1 MLFKSKL
8 IVILSFF
15 LSIYQV
21 NLYAQNKVVVT
32 LKGLKSGDTALL
44 RIQKSG
50 EEFKFKYVGGTGS
63 DIIHTF
69 DTLSNGKWAL
79 SVDAKTYIFPTA
91 AIIQLNNNSFESTVQ
106 LTKAPVDSNFNYQW
120 QDDSSFVGHA
130 QQAYINDKVEIVVLG
145 KAEKVP
151 DDFNSINALNEY
163 GFLFSDE
170 ESKWTSEESYRLY
183 QTLKKFNFPRFGE
196 TSLVRVKAKWILTDK
211 FIDRDIDFKTVS
223 GVDVITISRAAF
235 TYATPQVVTVDGVK
249 GKFFSKRLFTS
260 LVYYYT
266 DKGTNKDKIAEI
278 AKTRYGFEFLLPSVF
293 LKNLMGETETNFQEF
308 TSDEKIIILSMF
320 EEFPDAMQ
328 RQAELKYMVRR
339 VNGQPHPVYPDA
351 PAIAWVTNN
360 NIEWMEGAF
369 KSQDITYMQ
378 RLVLHEKAHFLW
390 EHTFDKT
397 TQDDW
402 ATLGGWSKDPA
413 SGSGWSTN
421 NTTEFVSAYAHL
433 KNPNEDMAES
443 IAFFITNPEAFR
455 SRSLKKFEF
464 VRDRIMKGTRYIS
477 VIRPDLTFQ
486 VYNLFPDYNYP
497 GKIKRTKLEV
507 VGAPNED
514 KIVKLEIELTIMNKA
529 FDGADWASCRF
540 ISSIGTIK
548 DMFLRP
554 VNSQKS
560 ILRGEMSLSK
570 FAKSGY
576 WIIPQM
582 VIGDL
587 QGNMRLENNSTYGV
601 KCFVNNPLEDVTAPL
616 YVQKSLKLDSI
627 QDKFIDL
634 SGYPAIDRC
643 GTCADTLKPSTALRL
658 SYDFIEKN
666 KINPDGRA
674 YATIYFPTLDSTDKN
689 NISPYSKGVQ
699 INGTGIKNDFTDSLK
714 KAVFYFPIPEYF
726 PSGYYTVSHI
736 AMTDQALNVRNVLF
750 DLDLNNREEF
760 LNPPI
765 NTIQRALRD
774 SFYFKTKYP
783 DYKPPVLDINDIQIR
798 ATPTNPTSPNGETLF
813 EMWLWIKDTSDY
825 PGRASGFRDGFFR
838 LRDPQGLEHT
848 YDIKGNGS
856 TFANIYSDS
865 SIYGYK
871 RYYTK
876 ILLPAGSPPGI
887 WGVSSI
893 TINDQAYNKKYYSFV
908 EYVRFDVEQSKV
920 LQVTPFVEILG
931 KRVNSKNVDSV
942 AVKIGCKS
950 CIDQNYRIRMY
961 SSMGGSSVVSEGK
974 MTKDTITVSN
984 LNLKG
989 VNDGVLFATVFM
1001 LDSTRALIGTGRA
1014 TYTKDAT
1021 LPTNYNLTPNRSLL
1035 GRSNLDSFIVAIKSV
1050 EISSSNLIILR
1061 QISINPGSTGQ
1072 IGDSVVINS
1081 IRDIYTANLPVV
1093 NSTAQNRTG
1102 NQFNL
1107 ESEGGMPSALMN
1119 TGFYDSTL
1127 RIPKSVFDKLADGT
1141 IEIKLISTDSVGN
1154 NGLSVS
1160 QFIYK
1165 DTKAPTLSIVNDS
1178 LVGLKKY
1185 VKLVS
1190 DEFISNTPTVSDFV
1204 VSNGVINSIT
1214 KLNSKTFGL
1223 VITKSCNNNLNIQ
1236 LNGSVLQDSVGNSN
1250 TTVTSSFNDNIVP
1263 ATPIVSAS
1271 TVTTFCEGGTVSL
1284 TSNATSVNQWFKDG
1298 QIISGSVGTQYV
1310 ASASGSYT
1318 VISTNSNGC
1327 TSPVSSGV
1335 VVTVNPKPS
1344 APVTAA
1350 SAVCEGEA
1358 VNALTATASTGNSLR
1373 WYGTSATGGTAST
1386 TAPTPSS
1393 SAVGVT
1399 NFYVSQITAQGC
1411 ESERSVL
1418 AYTVHPKPFAPVT
1431 AASSVCEGGV
1441 VSAITATASTGNSL
1455 RWYGTS
1461 ATGGTASTTAPTP
1474 SSSSAGITNFYVS
1487 QITAQGCESERS
1499 VLAYTVHPKPSA
1511 PVTIASAVCE
1521 GGVVSALTATAS
1533 TGNSLRWYGTSATG
1547 GTASTSA
1554 PTVSSSVVGVT
1565 NYYVS
1570 QVSAQGCE
1578 SGRSILV
1585 HTVNPLPAKPVI
1597 SWSGVQFSTTATG
1610 VNYQWL
1616 LNGALVAGATAS
1628 THKPLNTGDFRLRI
1642 TDPNGCINIS
1652 DSFKLVVTALANLV
1666 TTPSSNIATVY
1677 PNPAS
1682 NKVVLEFATLPTI
1695 NLNFQLVS
1703 PSGKVLSSTTGRNKV
1718 NIIDV
1723 SDIQSG
1729 NYFIRVIGK
1738 RYDQVKKVLI
1748 QK

>member
-8 IVILSFF
+8 IVILTFF

-21 NLYAQNKVVVT
+21 NLHAQNKVVVT

-50 EEFKFKYVGGTGS
+50 EEFKFKFVGGTGS

-91 AIIQLNNNSFESTVQ
+91 SVIELNNNSFASTVQ
-106 LTKAPVDSNFNYQW
+106 LTKAPVDSNFVYQW

-130 QQAYINDKVEIVVLG
+130 QQAYINDEVEIVVLG

-151 DDFNSINALNEY
+151 DDFNAINALNEY
-163 GFLFSDE
+163 GFLFSDQ
-170 ESKWTSEESYRLY
+170 ESKWTSEDSYRLY
-183 QTLKKFNFPRFGE
+183 QTLKKFNFQKFGE
-196 TSLVRVKAKWILTDK
+196 RDSVRVKAKWILTDK
-211 FIDRDIDFKTVS
+211 YIDRDIDFKTIN

-235 TYATPQVVTVDGVK
+235 TYATPQTVIVDGVK

-278 AKTRYGFEFLLPSVF
+278 AKTRYGFEFLLPSAF

-308 TSDEKIIILSMF
+308 TSDEKIVILSMF

-339 VNGQPHPVYPDA
+339 VNGQLHPVYPTA

-390 EHTFDKT
+390 KHTFDKT

-402 ATLGGWSKDPA
+402 ATLGGWKLDPTA
-413 SGSGWSTN
+413 SSGWSTN

-433 KNPNEDMAES
+433 KNPDEDMAES

-477 VIRPDLTFQ
+477 VIRPDLTFK

-529 FDGADWASCRF
+529 FDGAEWASCRF
-540 ISSIGTIK
+540 TSSIGTIK
-548 DMFLRP
+548 DMGLRP
-554 VNSQKS
+554 VNAEKS
-560 ILRGEMSLSK
+560 ILRGEMTLSK

-582 VIGDL
+582 TIGDL

-601 KCFVNNPLEDVTAPL
+601 KCFVNNPLEDVQAPL
-616 YVQKSLKLDSI
+616 YIQKSLTMDSVSVKL
-627 QDKFIDL
+627 IDFTGSL
-634 SGYPAIDRC
+634 AVDRC
-643 GTCADTLKPSTALRL
+643 GPCADTITPSNAIKIKFKI
-658 SYDFIEKN
+658 DEKN
-666 KINPDGRA
+666 KINPDGRVT
-674 YATIYFPTLDSTDKN
+674 ATVYLPTFDSTDKY
-689 NISPYSKGVQ
+689 NIQPYSFETQ
-699 INGTGIKNDFTDSLK
+699 INGNGISNDFTDSMK
-714 KAVFYFPIPEYF
+714 TAQFYFPVPDYY
-726 PSGYYTVSHI
+726 PSGFYSVSSI
-736 AMTDQALNVRNVLF
+736 SMTDLALNTRQVLF
-750 DLDLNNREEF
+750 DKDTANQNYF
-760 LNPPI
+760 APPNFI
-765 NTIQRALRD
+765 NQRAVRD
-774 SFYFKTKYP
+774 SIYLRTKYP
-783 DYKPPVLDINDIQIR
+783 DLKPPVLDLNDIQIK

-813 EMWLWIKDTSDY
+813 EMWLWVKDESDFV
-825 PGRASGFRDGFFR
+825 GKASGFAHGYYV
-838 LRDPQGLEHT
+838 LRDPQGLETHVSMQRDLGNT
-848 YDIKGNGS
+848 FYDIKP
-856 TFANIYSDS
+856 DS

-871 RYYTK
+871 RYYFKT
-876 ILLPAGSPPGI
+876 LLPVGSPPGL
-887 WGVSSI
+887 WGVSAI
-893 TINDQAYNKKYYSFV
+893 GLIDHARNRKYYSFV

-931 KRVNSKNVDSV
+931 KKVNSKNVDSV

-984 LNLKG
+984 LKLKG
-989 VNDGVLFATVFM
+989 VNDGVLYATVFM
-1001 LDSTRALIGTGRA
+1001 LDSTRALIGTGKA

-1050 EISSSNLIILR
+1050 EINSSNQVVLK

-1093 NSTAQNRTG
+1093 NSTAQNGTG

-1141 IEIKLISTDSVGN
+1141 IEIKLISTDSLGN
-1154 NGLSVS
+1154 SGLSVS

-1165 DTKAPTLSIVNDS
+1165 DTKAPVLSIVNDS

-1204 VSNGVINSIT
+1204 VSNGVINSVS
-1214 KLNSKTFGL
+1214 KLNSKSFGL
-1223 VITKSCNNNLNIQ
+1223 LITKNCNDTLTIQ
-1236 LNGSVLQDSVGNSN
+1236 LNNSALKDSVGNNSN
-1250 TTVTSSFNDNIVP
+1250 VFSVKVADIVRPAIPLITSSKGAAICAGD
-1263 ATPIVSAS
+1263 S
-1271 TVTTFCEGGTVSL
+1271 TVLTASSSTGTFAWSNNGVVIA
-1284 TSNATSVNQWFKDG
+1284 NATSKTYAVLGAGNYRIVNTDTK
-1298 QIISGSVGTQYV
+1298 
-1310 ASASGSYT
+1310 
-1318 VISTNSNGC
+1318 GC
-1327 TSPVSSGV
+1327 SSESSGF
-1335 VVTVNPKPS
+1335 TV
-1344 APVTAA
+1344 
-1350 SAVCEGEA
+1350 G
-1358 VNALTATASTGNSLR
+1358 
-1373 WYGTSATGGTAST
+1373 
-1386 TAPTPSS
+1386 
-1393 SAVGVT
+1393 
-1399 NFYVSQITAQGC
+1399 
-1411 ESERSVL
+1411 
-1418 AYTVHPKPFAPVT
+1418 
-1431 AASSVCEGGV
+1431 
-1441 VSAITATASTGNSL
+1441 
-1455 RWYGTS
+1455 
-1461 ATGGTASTTAPTP
+1461 
-1474 SSSSAGITNFYVS
+1474 
-1487 QITAQGCESERS
+1487 
-1499 VLAYTVHPKPSA
+1499 
-1511 PVTIASAVCE
+1511 
-1521 GGVVSALTATAS
+1521 
-1533 TGNSLRWYGTSATG
+1533 
-1547 GTASTSA
+1547 
-1554 PTVSSSVVGVT
+1554 
-1565 NYYVS
+1565 
-1570 QVSAQGCE
+1570 
-1578 SGRSILV
+1578 
-1585 HTVNPLPAKPVI
+1585 VNPLPAKPVI

-1616 LNGALVAGATAS
+1616 LNGALVSGATAS
-1628 THKPLNTGDFRLRI
+1628 THKPLNTGDFRLRV
-1642 TDPNGCINIS
+1642 TDPNGCVNVS

-1682 NKVVLEFATLPTI
+1682 NKVVLEFATLPAI

-1703 PSGKVLSSTTGRNKV
+1703 PSGKVLSSTVGRNKV
-1718 NIIDV
+1718 NVIDV
-1723 SDIQSG
+1723 SDVQSG

-1738 RYDQVKKVLI
+1738 KYDQVKKVLI

>member
-1 MLFKSKL
+1 MLFRSKL

-120 QDDSSFVGHA
+120 QDDSSYVGHA

-151 DDFNSINALNEY
+151 DDFNAINALNEY

-170 ESKWTSEESYRLY
+170 ESKWTSEDSYRLY
-183 QTLKKFNFPRFGE
+183 QTLKKFNFQKFGE
-196 TSLVRVKAKWILTDK
+196 NELVRVKSKWILTDK
-211 FIDRDIDFKTVS
+211 YIDRDIDFKTVS

-266 DKGTNKDKIAEI
+266 DKGTKKDKIAEL
-278 AKTRYGFEFLLPSVF
+278 AKTRYGFEFLAPSAF

-339 VNGQPHPVYPDA
+339 VNGQSHPVYPPA

-360 NIEWMEGAF
+360 TIEWMESAF

-402 ATLGGWSKDPA
+402 ATLGGWYKDPT

-477 VIRPDLTFQ
+477 VIRPDLTFK

-514 KIVKLEIELTIMNKA
+514 KIVKLEIELNIMNKA
-529 FDGADWASCRF
+529 FDGAEWAACTF
-540 ISSIGTIK
+540 FSSIGTLKGMGLKPI
-548 DMFLRP
+548 
-554 VNSQKS
+554 NAEKS
-560 ILRGEMSLSK
+560 ILRGEITLSK

-582 VIGDL
+582 TIGDL

-601 KCFVNNPLEDVTAPL
+601 KCFVNNPLEDVDAPL
-616 YVQKSLKLDSI
+616 YVQKSLTMDSVSVKL
-627 QDKFIDL
+627 IDF
-634 SGYPAIDRC
+634 SGSLAVDRC
-643 GTCADTLKPSTALRL
+643 GTCADTITPSNAIKINFKI
-658 SYDFIEKN
+658 DEKN

-674 YATIYFPTLDSTDKN
+674 YARVYLPSFDSTDKY
-689 NISPYSKGVQ
+689 NIQPYSFDVQ
-699 INGTGIKNDFTDSLK
+699 INGKGIINDFTDSVK
-714 KAVFYFPIPEYF
+714 TAQFYFPVPDYY
-726 PSGYYTVSHI
+726 PSGFYSVNYLL
-736 AMTDQALNVRNVLF
+736 MMDQALNVRQTFFDKDTANKNLF
-750 DLDLNNREEF
+750 MSPTFVN
-760 LNPPI
+760 
-765 NTIQRALRD
+765 QRSLRD
-774 SFYFKTKYP
+774 SIYIKTKYP
-783 DYKPPVLDINDIQIR
+783 DLKPPLLDLNDIQIK

-813 EMWLWIKDTSDY
+813 EMWLWIKDESDFV
-825 PGRASGFRDGFFR
+825 GKASGFANGYYV
-838 LRDPQGLEHT
+838 LRDPQGLETHVSMQRDLGDLF
-848 YDIKGNGS
+848 YSIKP
-856 TFANIYSDS
+856 DS

-871 RYYTK
+871 RYYFKT
-876 ILLPAGSPPGI
+876 LLPVGSPPGL
-887 WGVSSI
+887 WGVSAI
-893 TINDQAYNKKYYSFV
+893 GLKDHAQNKKYYSFV

-950 CIDQNYRIRMY
+950 CMNQNYRIRMY

-989 VNDGVLFATVFM
+989 VNDGVLYATVFM
-1001 LDSTRALIGTGRA
+1001 LDSTRALIGTGKA

-1021 LPTNYNLTPNRSLL
+1021 VPTNYNLTPNRSLL
-1035 GRSNLDSFIVAIKSV
+1035 GKSNLDSFIVAIKSV

-1141 IEIKLISTDSVGN
+1141 IEIKLISTDSLGN
-1154 NGLSVS
+1154 SGLPIS

-1165 DTKAPTLSIVNDS
+1165 DTKAPIFSIVNDS

-1204 VSNGVINSIT
+1204 VSNGVINTIT

-1223 VITKSCNNNLNIQ
+1223 LITKNCNDTLSIQ
-1236 LNGSVLQDSVGNSN
+1236 LNNSVLKDSVGNTN
-1250 TTVTSSFNDNIVP
+1250 IALNVKVADIVRPAIPLIASSKGAAICAGD
-1263 ATPIVSAS
+1263 S
-1271 TVTTFCEGGTVSL
+1271 TVLTASSTSGTFAWSNNGVVIANATAKTYAALSAGNYRIVNTDTKGCSSESSGFTVS
-1284 TSNATSVNQWFKDG
+1284 
-1298 QIISGSVGTQYV
+1298 
-1310 ASASGSYT
+1310 
-1318 VISTNSNGC
+1318 
-1327 TSPVSSGV
+1327 
-1335 VVTVNPKPS
+1335 
-1344 APVTAA
+1344 
-1350 SAVCEGEA
+1350 
-1358 VNALTATASTGNSLR
+1358 
-1373 WYGTSATGGTAST
+1373 
-1386 TAPTPSS
+1386 
-1393 SAVGVT
+1393 
-1399 NFYVSQITAQGC
+1399 
-1411 ESERSVL
+1411 
-1418 AYTVHPKPFAPVT
+1418 
-1431 AASSVCEGGV
+1431 
-1441 VSAITATASTGNSL
+1441 
-1455 RWYGTS
+1455 
-1461 ATGGTASTTAPTP
+1461 
-1474 SSSSAGITNFYVS
+1474 
-1487 QITAQGCESERS
+1487 
-1499 VLAYTVHPKPSA
+1499 
-1511 PVTIASAVCE
+1511 
-1521 GGVVSALTATAS
+1521 
-1533 TGNSLRWYGTSATG
+1533 
-1547 GTASTSA
+1547 
-1554 PTVSSSVVGVT
+1554 
-1565 NYYVS
+1565 
-1570 QVSAQGCE
+1570 
-1578 SGRSILV
+1578 
-1585 HTVNPLPAKPVI
+1585 VNPLPAKPVI

-1610 VNYQWL
+1610 VNFQWL
-1616 LNGALVAGATAS
+1616 LNGSAISGATAS
-1628 THKPLNTGDFRLRI
+1628 THKPLNTGDFRLRV

-1682 NKVVLEFATLPTI
+1682 NKVVLEFVTLPTI

-1723 SDIQSG
+1723 SDIESG

-1738 RYDQVKKVLI
+1738 KYDQVKKVLI

>member
-8 IVILSFF
+8 IVILTFF

-21 NLYAQNKVVVT
+21 NLHAQNKVVVT

-50 EEFKFKYVGGTGS
+50 EEFKFKFVGGTGS

-91 AIIQLNNNSFESTVQ
+91 SVIELNNNSFASTVQ
-106 LTKAPVDSNFNYQW
+106 LTKAPVDSNFVYQW

-130 QQAYINDKVEIVVLG
+130 QQAYINDEVEIVVLG

-151 DDFNSINALNEY
+151 DDFNAINALNEY
-163 GFLFSDE
+163 GFLFSDQ
-170 ESKWTSEESYRLY
+170 ESKWTSEDSYRLY
-183 QTLKKFNFPRFGE
+183 QTLKKFNFQKFGE
-196 TSLVRVKAKWILTDK
+196 RDSVRVKAKWILTDK
-211 FIDRDIDFKTVS
+211 YIDRDIDFKTIN

-235 TYATPQVVTVDGVK
+235 TYATPQTVIVDGVK

-278 AKTRYGFEFLLPSVF
+278 AKTRYGFEFLLPSAF

-308 TSDEKIIILSMF
+308 TSDEKIVILSMF

-339 VNGQPHPVYPDA
+339 VNGQLHPVYPTA

-390 EHTFDKT
+390 KHTFDKT

-402 ATLGGWSKDPA
+402 ATLGGWKLDPTA
-413 SGSGWSTN
+413 SSGWSTN

-433 KNPNEDMAES
+433 KNPDEDMAES

-477 VIRPDLTFQ
+477 VIRPDLTFK

-529 FDGADWASCRF
+529 FDGAEWASCRF
-540 ISSIGTIK
+540 TSSIGTIK
-548 DMFLRP
+548 DMGLRP
-554 VNSQKS
+554 VNAEKS
-560 ILRGEMSLSK
+560 ILRGEMTLSK

-582 VIGDL
+582 TIGDL

-601 KCFVNNPLEDVTAPL
+601 KCFVNNPLEDVQAPL
-616 YVQKSLKLDSI
+616 YIQKSLTMDSVSVKL
-627 QDKFIDL
+627 IDFTGSL
-634 SGYPAIDRC
+634 AVDRC
-643 GTCADTLKPSTALRL
+643 GPCADTITPSNAIKIKFKI
-658 SYDFIEKN
+658 DEKN
-666 KINPDGRA
+666 KINPDGRVT
-674 YATIYFPTLDSTDKN
+674 ATVYLPTFDSTDKY
-689 NISPYSKGVQ
+689 NIQPYSFETQ
-699 INGTGIKNDFTDSLK
+699 INGNGISNDFTDSMK
-714 KAVFYFPIPEYF
+714 TAQFYFPVPDYY
-726 PSGYYTVSHI
+726 PSGFYSVSSI
-736 AMTDQALNVRNVLF
+736 SMTDLALNTRQVLF
-750 DLDLNNREEF
+750 DKDTANQNYF
-760 LNPPI
+760 APPNFI
-765 NTIQRALRD
+765 NQRAVRD
-774 SFYFKTKYP
+774 SIYLRTKYP
-783 DYKPPVLDINDIQIR
+783 DLKPPVLDLNDIQIK

-813 EMWLWIKDTSDY
+813 EMWLWVKDESDFV
-825 PGRASGFRDGFFR
+825 GKASGFAHGYYV
-838 LRDPQGLEHT
+838 LRDPQGLETHVSMQRDLGNT
-848 YDIKGNGS
+848 FYDIKP
-856 TFANIYSDS
+856 DS

-871 RYYTK
+871 RYYFKT
-876 ILLPAGSPPGI
+876 LLPVGSPPGL
-887 WGVSSI
+887 WGVSAI
-893 TINDQAYNKKYYSFV
+893 GLIDHARNRKYYSFV

-931 KRVNSKNVDSV
+931 KKVNSKNVDSV

-984 LNLKG
+984 LKLKG
-989 VNDGVLFATVFM
+989 VNDGVLYATVFM
-1001 LDSTRALIGTGRA
+1001 LDSTRALIGTGKA

-1050 EISSSNLIILR
+1050 EINSSNQVVLK

-1093 NSTAQNRTG
+1093 NSTAQNGTG

-1141 IEIKLISTDSVGN
+1141 IEIKLISTDSLGN

-1165 DTKAPTLSIVNDS
+1165 DTKAPVLIIVNDS

-1204 VSNGVINSIT
+1204 VSNGVINSVS
-1214 KLNSKTFGL
+1214 KLNSKSFGL
-1223 VITKSCNNNLNIQ
+1223 LITKNCNDTLTIQ
-1236 LNGSVLQDSVGNSN
+1236 LNNSALKDSVGNNSN
-1250 TTVTSSFNDNIVP
+1250 VFSVKVADIVRPAIPLITSSKGAAICAGD
-1263 ATPIVSAS
+1263 S
-1271 TVTTFCEGGTVSL
+1271 TVLTASSSTGTFAW
-1284 TSNATSVNQWFKDG
+1284 SNN
-1298 QIISGSVGTQYV
+1298 
-1310 ASASGSYT
+1310 
-1318 VISTNSNGC
+1318 
-1327 TSPVSSGV
+1327 GV
-1335 VVTVNPKPS
+1335 V
-1344 APVTAA
+1344 
-1350 SAVCEGEA
+1350 
-1358 VNALTATASTGNSLR
+1358 
-1373 WYGTSATGGTAST
+1373 
-1386 TAPTPSS
+1386 
-1393 SAVGVT
+1393 
-1399 NFYVSQITAQGC
+1399 
-1411 ESERSVL
+1411 
-1418 AYTVHPKPFAPVT
+1418 
-1431 AASSVCEGGV
+1431 
-1441 VSAITATASTGNSL
+1441 
-1455 RWYGTS
+1455 
-1461 ATGGTASTTAPTP
+1461 
-1474 SSSSAGITNFYVS
+1474 
-1487 QITAQGCESERS
+1487 
-1499 VLAYTVHPKPSA
+1499 
-1511 PVTIASAVCE
+1511 IASATSKTYAVL
-1521 GGVVSALTATAS
+1521 GA
-1533 TGNSLRWYGTSATG
+1533 GNYRIVNTDTKGCSSESSGF
-1547 GTASTSA
+1547 
-1554 PTVSSSVVGVT
+1554 TVG
-1565 NYYVS
+1565 
-1570 QVSAQGCE
+1570 
-1578 SGRSILV
+1578 
-1585 HTVNPLPAKPVI
+1585 VNPLPAKPVI

-1616 LNGALVAGATAS
+1616 LNGALVSGATAS
-1628 THKPLNTGDFRLRI
+1628 THKPLNTGDFRLRV
-1642 TDPNGCINIS
+1642 TDPNGCVNVS

-1682 NKVVLEFATLPTI
+1682 NKVVLEFATLPAI

-1703 PSGKVLSSTTGRNKV
+1703 PSGKVLSSTIGRNKV
-1718 NIIDV
+1718 NVIDV
-1723 SDIQSG
+1723 SDVQSG

-1738 RYDQVKKVLI
+1738 KYDQVKKVLI